1 MADVIGFPH
10 GDRPGDVYAAPE
22 IIDYPNEGEIQAPLL
37 PRQQILIEADAAIM
51 GDRHATHGPAEKN
64 LECTG
69 ELWAVCE
76 KYGGTPSDGHDVA
89 IKNILQKISRILC
102 GERNH
107 DHYKDIIGWAA
118 LAWERS
124 GNGNVA

>member
-22 IIDYPNEGEIQAPLL
+22 PAILDYPNEGELPPSLL

-51 GDRHATHGPAEKN
+51 GDRHMTHGPAEMN
-64 LECTG
+64 LETTG
-69 ELWAVCE
+69 DYWTKFTGKAL
-76 KYGGTPSDGHDVA
+76 DGHDVA
-89 IKNILQKISRILC
+89 LMNVLQKISRIMC